1 MIKLIIFCLLSFV
14 SFLAMAQTPT
24 KEQIEAEVMRLMTT
38 NPELAAEPEKLLE
51 KAKQN
56 LGLKT
61 AKIAETTNTKISQ
74 NTPNTKSTNME
85 LAGKVVF
92 SETSIAATAD
102 DKNLITSVNS
112 LSKPLYGRFFS
123 KLTAFKTWST
133 QQVELSDGGTYE
145 IWFSKDGK
153 VLAKDEQALTDAQV
167 NNETSYSFTLIP
179 PSTENK
185 SNYSTASVFL
195 KLVKALGAGTHN
207 VKVEAFYSSYKG
219 EISVASN
226 ILVLTLSAADIAN
239 FDKNFF
245 VQTSAPVYS
254 NSGSSSGG
262 MQIYLD
268 NKTNKSGAMEI
279 IRNGSR
285 VSSNTLNT
293 GKSSGISV
301 LKGDVIKV
309 NGKVYHT
316 VTDASNQQ
324 TIVIN

>member
-1 MIKLIIFCLLSFV
+1 MTKLIIFFVLSFLSYV
-14 SFLAMAQTPT
+14 ALAQTPS
-24 KEQIEAEVMRLMTT
+24 KAEVEAEVMRLMTT
-38 NPELAAEPEKLLE
+38 NPELAANPEKLLE
-51 KAKQN
+51 QAKKN
-56 LGLKT
+56 LGMKADKKT
-61 AKIAETTNTKISQ
+61 ETPSS
-74 NTPNTKSTNME
+74 PNTEKTKATNME

-92 SETSIAATAD
+92 SETSISATTD
-102 DKNLITSVNS
+102 GKNLITAVNS

-123 KLTAFKTWST
+123 KLTAFKTWSA
-133 QQVELSDGGTYE
+133 QQVELSDGGTSE

-153 VLAKDEQALTDAQV
+153 VLAKDERTLTDAQV
-167 NNETSYSFTLIP
+167 NGETSYDFTLIP

-219 EISVASN
+219 EISVASSM
-226 ILVLTLSAADIAN
+226 LTLTLSAADIAN

-245 VQTSAPVYS
+245 VQTTAPVYS
-254 NSGSSSGG
+254 NSGSSATGG
-262 MQIYLD
+262 SIQIYLD
-268 NKTNKSGAMEI
+268 NKTNKSGNMEI

-293 GKSSGISV
+293 GKSFAISV
-301 LKGDVIKV
+301 SKGDVIKV